1 MVVCLTMDI
10 CFLGWKS
17 LMILVVTVV
26 VIPVEQNV
34 YVDMHGL
41 WCRL

>member
-1 MVVCLTMDI
+1 MARVDFDGGSHHVMT
-10 CFLGWKS
+10 
-17 LMILVVTVV
+17 VVTVV
-26 VIPVEQNV
+26 VIPVCK